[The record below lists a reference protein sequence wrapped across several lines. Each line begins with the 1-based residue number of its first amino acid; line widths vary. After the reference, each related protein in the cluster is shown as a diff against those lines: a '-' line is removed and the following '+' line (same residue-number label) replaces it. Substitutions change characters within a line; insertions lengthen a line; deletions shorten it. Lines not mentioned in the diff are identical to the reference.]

1 MNFQTE
7 GLLMTKN
14 RIMRASLLAVVLAAG
29 ALAGCS
35 TPPSAMIASQ
45 KAMLPSNTGPYS
57 GDAWY
62 SDLDI
67 EMTSMN
73 GGD

>member
-1 MNFQTE
+1 
-7 GLLMTKN
+7 MTN
-14 RIMRASLLAVVLAAG
+14 IRITRASLLAMVLAAG

-35 TPPSAMIASQ
+35 TPPSAMLASQ
-45 KAMLPSNTGPYS
+45 KVMVPSSAGPYS

-62 SDLDI
+62 SDLDV

>member
-1 MNFQTE
+1 
-7 GLLMTKN
+7 MTNN
-14 RIMRASLLAVVLAAG
+14 RITRASLLAVVLAAG

-35 TPPSAMIASQ
+35 TPPSAMIVSQ
-45 KAMLPSNTGPYS
+45 NAMAPSNTGPYS
-57 GDAWY
+57 SDAWY